1 VWKDSEKE
9 DRTIVNH
16 YHGVSSSVDDVLKMT
31 TPRPKISASFRRH
44 ERSRNFQEDFVV

>member
-16 YHGVSSSVDDVLKMT
+16 LIHFHGVSSAIDDVLKVT
-31 TPRPKISASFRRH
+31 TPRVCDREESGRGEGDVC
-44 ERSRNFQEDFVV
+44 ERE